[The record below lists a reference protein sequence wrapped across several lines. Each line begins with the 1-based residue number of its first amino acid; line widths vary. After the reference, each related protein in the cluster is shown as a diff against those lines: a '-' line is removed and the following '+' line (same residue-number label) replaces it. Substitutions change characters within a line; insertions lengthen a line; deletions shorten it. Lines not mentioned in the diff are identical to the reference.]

1 MNNFDIVAL
10 LRKIFVEEDVQASKD
25 SLVEL
30 CLLSPKQG
38 DIEDKERDQVFTI
51 ENTDVGC
58 SISRQY
64 SDPEYNVLCT
74 SKAKRNFDIIRL
86 NIECAALEKQIEANK
101 VVFNIFSLMRNLINN
116 NVAVYYPVKVTDGVI
131 YNTGNIKII
140 HSVTDESDNEFK
152 INMIVKYTDKENN
165 MVYCCE
171 YHLNEN
177 QDRSYIRQ
185 TLSGI

>member
-1 MNNFDIVAL
+1 MNSFDITTL
-10 LRKIFVEEDVQASKD
+10 LRKIFVEEDVQATKD

-51 ENTDVGC
+51 ESTDAVC

-86 NIECAALEKQIEANK
+86 NIECVALEKQIEAKK
-101 VVFNIFSLMRNLINN
+101 VVFNIFSLMRNLINS
-116 NVAVYYPVKVTDGVI
+116 NVAIYYPVKVSDGVI
-131 YNTGNIKII
+131 YNSGKISVI
-140 HSVTDESDNEFK
+140 HTVIDEPDSEFK
-152 INMIVKYTDKENN
+152 INMLVKYTDKENN

-171 YHLNEN
+171 YQLNEN
-177 QDRSYIRQ
+177 QERSYIRQ